1 MLSIFWFRRD
11 LRLEDNAAL
20 YKALRSGYPV
30 LPIFIFDKLIL
41 DKLDDKQDARVTF
54 IYETVSELRK
64 ELEANGG
71 TLLVR
76 YGDPVGILR
85 DLIEERDVSA
95 VYANHDYEPYARER
109 DDQVQQLLEKQGIAF
124 HTYKDQVIFERDEI
138 MTGSGTP
145 YKVYTP
151 YKNAWLKKFKDDMLT
166 PYPSQ
171 LHLDKLAKIKAGA
184 IPSLKEMG
192 FRKSDLE
199 VPKQKLSKTVLEEYA
214 AKRDLPALDATT
226 HVSPYLRFG
235 LVSVRSM
242 VSKAFRHSDTWLQE
256 LIWREFFMQ
265 LLYHFPE
272 SATESFAPKFRHIRW
287 RNNENEFQKWC
298 EGKTGFPLVDAGMR
312 QLNATGFMHN
322 RVRMVVASFLV
333 KDLLIDWRW
342 GEAYFAE
349 KLFDYEMS
357 SNVGNW
363 QWAAGT
369 GADAQP
375 YFRVFNPNSQVDK
388 FDRDKVYIRR
398 WVPEFETSD
407 YPEPMVDHA
416 MARDRAVSAF
426 KKAIAETAQA

>member
-388 FDRDKVYIRR
+388 FDRHKVYIRR